1 MSLMDKDENRIVLF
15 GGSFNPIHNGHIAIA
30 KAAAEEFS
38 LDEVV
43 LLPNKITYYKEHS
56 DKFLSDEARVDML
69 KLVAKF
75 NPFLSVN
82 DMEIRRGGVTKT
94 IDTVDELLA
103 EDSDRKIYLIIG
115 TDSFAWIDKW
125 VEADRLLRNVSLIV
139 AMRQGMDETEFDQK
153 KVELISR
160 FPELEIYKLGL
171 EKIDISSSEIRSRIK
186 KGEPVKGLLPEYLI
200 EYIVYTGIYD
210 SLTR

>member
-1 MSLMDKDENRIVLF
+1 
-15 GGSFNPIHNGHIAIA
+15 
-30 KAAAEEFS
+30 
-38 LDEVV
+38 
-43 LLPNKITYYKEHS
+43 
-56 DKFLSDEARVDML
+56 ML
-69 KLVAKF
+69 KLVEKF

-103 EDSDRKIYLIIG
+103 EDPDRKIYLIIG

-153 KVELISR
+153 KAELISR

-186 KGEPVKGLLPEYLI
+186 NGEPVKGLLPEYLI